1 MLRSKYD
8 CVLSTSKT
16 INFDDPLLNCRING
30 LNNNKPDLFIID
42 LKLNLKKNLSLNNHL
57 KRHIKKLGN
66 GKQATN
72 FKKIGDFSSRIHYV
86 NKSLLKYDFDGWE
99 HIDIQNSDL

>member
-1 MLRSKYD
+1 MIQSISKD
-8 CVLSTSKT
+8 TL
-16 INFDDPLLNCRING
+16 FDVIADEEYTL
-30 LNNNKPDLFIID
+30 DDVIIEA
-42 LKLNLKKNLSLNNHL
+42 LNNHL